1 MSDFKKP
8 LHQYKTS
15 LAFSLF
21 NGGEKSRVS
30 KILDDIDRH
39 EHLAKAMFEAG
50 QQSMQVKIDC
60 LQVELKGAQERSQI
74 LLNHKNA
81 MVGKLQSE
89 IDELQKRVDA
99 VLKKL
104 EGDLMYVEQDQ
115 RKNFEFLQMTMI
127 RCLRDDIKTLRGDN
141 D

>member
-1 MSDFKKP
+1 MSKFKKAF
-8 LHQYKTS
+8 HQYKTS

-21 NGGEKSRVS
+21 NGGEKSRVP

-39 EHLAKAMFEAG
+39 EYLAQSMFEAG

-89 IDELQKRVDA
+89 IDELQKRIDA
-99 VLKKL
+99 VRAIMNEYYTGSFDESAEMAGLISL
-104 EGDLMYVEQDQ
+104 A
-115 RKNFEFLQMTMI
+115 
-127 RCLRDDIKTLRGDN
+127 LRGEHE
-141 D
+141 